1 MSSWPAKMPVFGVWP
16 IAMNAPV
23 TSTFSMVPPCSRRLD
38 AHAVHAGLVADDFI
52 DGVIPRDAHLAGLLE
67 REQPI
72 LQDLLRA
79 ELVAPVHHGDVARE
93 VR

>member
-1 MSSWPAKMPVFGVWP
+1 MPVFGVWP

-23 TSTFSMVPPCSRRLD
+23 HVEGFDGAAVLRRLD
-38 AHAVHAGLVADDFI
+38 VHAVHAAVVADDLV

-67 REQPI
+67 REQAV

-79 ELVAPVHHGDVARE
+79 ELVAAMHERHVARE
-93 VR
+93 IG